1 MADQPNYGSVDG
13 EIPDSGE
20 IRITGTGYA
29 ERGMLR
35 GERVILT
42 VIGEVVGV
50 SFKKKDGRL
59 IRTHSVKI
67 ETVNEA
73 FAELAESIVDF
84 HVTTAD
90 AREGRT
96 PLKFEGGAA

>member
-1 MADQPNYGSVDG
+1 MAEQPNYGSVDG
-13 EIPDSGE
+13 EVPDSGE
-20 IRITGTGYA
+20 IKITGTGYA

-50 SFKKKDGRL
+50 AFKKKDGML
-59 IRTHSVKI
+59 IRTHSVRI
-67 ETVNEA
+67 SSVNEA
-73 FAELAESIVDF
+73 FAELAEQIVDF

-90 AREGRT
+90 DKAGRT
-96 PLKFEGGAA
+96 PLDFEGGAA